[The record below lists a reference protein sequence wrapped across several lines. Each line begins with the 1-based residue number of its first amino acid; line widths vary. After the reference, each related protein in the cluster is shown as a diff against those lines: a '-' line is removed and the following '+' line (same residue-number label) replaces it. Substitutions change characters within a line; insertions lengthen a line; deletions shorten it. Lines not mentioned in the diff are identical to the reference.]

1 MESAKRKRGEDGAV
15 SGRREVTDAE
25 VEEFYAI
32 LGRIRDASRR
42 LSTAPSPDA
51 VRSGAVGGGARW
63 SPAFAWEDFAVRDD
77 ATSPLK
83 ITRRRRRR
91 RRLRG
96 GESAEPRRIDLNADP
111 EPEVGTP
118 SQ

>member
-42 LSTAPSPDA
+42 LPTAPSPDA

-83 ITRRRRRR
+83 ITAAAAAS
-91 RRLRG
+91 G
-96 GESAEPRRIDLNADP
+96 AGESAEPRRIDLNADP